1 MVYFS
6 VNYFD
11 NTINLKRVK
20 IKMAQKIENM
30 KKETYAHSKLIMAN
44 NGSKEM
50 LTKFTICE
58 IRIKKTF

>member
-6 VNYFD
+6 VEYFE

-20 IKMAQKIENM
+20 FKMAQKIENM

-50 LTKFTICE
+50 LT
-58 IRIKKTF
+58 